1 MWEPRRDRRR
11 QTLSSS
17 NNNNPVQRRDS
28 VTQAVSDQGIN
39 RELKSQQMIII
50 ILPGWVTDTLNSYV
64 MEMTTRQEYLMR
76 IVHLSVIVTI
86 SLIPFQI
93 HITVHLSPLAAHEG

>member
-28 VTQAVSDQGIN
+28 VSQAVSDRRIN

-50 ILPGWVTDTLNSYV
+50 LPDRVTDTLNSYKMV
-64 MEMTTRQEYLMR
+64 MTTRQEYLMR
-76 IVHLSVIVTI
+76 IVHRQSLS
-86 SLIPFQI
+86 
-93 HITVHLSPLAAHEG
+93 